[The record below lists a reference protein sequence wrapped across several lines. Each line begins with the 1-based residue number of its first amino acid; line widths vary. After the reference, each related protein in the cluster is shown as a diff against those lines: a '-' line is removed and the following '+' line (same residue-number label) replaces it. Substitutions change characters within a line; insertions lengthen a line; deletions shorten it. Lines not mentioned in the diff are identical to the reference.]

1 MSYKILVVEDNPQNR
16 MLLRDVLLFHGF
28 ETMEAENGQQG
39 LEMARKFKPDLI
51 LMDIQ
56 MPLMDGVTAGKIL
69 KEDAATRGIKLIALT
84 SFAMM
89 GDRERFTEAGF
100 DGYIS
105 KPVDTRALS
114 DMIREMLAAG

>member
-16 MLLRDVLLFHGF
+16 MLLMDVLLFSGF
-28 ETMEAENGQQG
+28 EIMEAENGQQG
-39 LEMARKFKPDLI
+39 VEMARKLKPDLI

-89 GDRERFTEAGF
+89 GDRERFTAAGF

-114 DMIREMLAAG
+114 DMIREMLAGG